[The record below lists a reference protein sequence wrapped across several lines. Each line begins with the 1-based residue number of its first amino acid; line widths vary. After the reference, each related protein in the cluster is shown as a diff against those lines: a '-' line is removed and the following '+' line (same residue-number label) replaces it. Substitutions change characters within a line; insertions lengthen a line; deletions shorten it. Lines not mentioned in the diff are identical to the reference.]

1 MVVLYTAVD
10 SQALAQLYEAVR
22 LYVRCLQS
30 SSQLLTKCRNGGGV
44 ARWHSIAASLQSCA
58 DARESWC
65 MLHLKAMRTT
75 YLRCDLS
82 TPEWL
87 FLRGNELS
95 GCRPEGLRNAEYND
109 VRRTT

>member
-44 ARWHSIAASLQSCA
+44 DRWHSI
-58 DARESWC
+58 RESQSA
-65 MLHLKAMRTT
+65 LAEVGFLELA
-75 YLRCDLS
+75 S
-82 TPEWL
+82 TP
-87 FLRGNELS
+87 
-95 GCRPEGLRNAEYND
+95 
-109 VRRTT
+109 